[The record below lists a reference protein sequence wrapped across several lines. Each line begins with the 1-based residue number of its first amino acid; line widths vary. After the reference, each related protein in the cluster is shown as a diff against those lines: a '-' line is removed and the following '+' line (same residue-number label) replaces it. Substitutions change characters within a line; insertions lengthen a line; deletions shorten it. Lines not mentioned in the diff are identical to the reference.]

1 MVGPILLLL
10 VMVAAVVAATV
21 SRDLFASVISLGLA
35 SATLGTFYFY
45 LGLDYAGAFELSAGA
60 GLITVMFVS
69 ILSMMSRRSRPGSEG
84 HRFAGWAR
92 VLAGLAVLGI
102 VAIIAVTLVTQPP
115 QFATETSSQIADV
128 PRWRLRTPDVIALG
142 LLMLSGALGL
152 SAMFHPEEGTRRG

>member
-1 MVGPILLLL
+1 MVGPILLLV

-35 SATLGTFYFY
+35 SAALGSFYFY

-92 VLAGLAVLGI
+92 ALAGLVVLGI
-102 VAIIAVTLVTQPP
+102 VALVALTLITQPP
-115 QFATETSSQIADV
+115 QFTTETRSQVRDAAN
-128 PRWRLRTPDVIALG
+128 WRLRTPDVIALG
-142 LLMLSGALGL
+142 LLMLSGALGI